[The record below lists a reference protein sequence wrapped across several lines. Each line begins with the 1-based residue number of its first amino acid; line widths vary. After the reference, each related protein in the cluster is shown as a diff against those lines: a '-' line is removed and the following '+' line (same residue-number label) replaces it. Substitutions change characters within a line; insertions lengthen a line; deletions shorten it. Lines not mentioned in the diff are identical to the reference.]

1 MKAAL
6 QQRPTRR
13 KGRHMVPPSERAN
26 TRFSYLHYSY
36 SLEHE
41 TAALLCACS
50 TKISERSLALSVR
63 PCCTSPRIYVFVSS
77 SPPTRLSG
85 GLSADVGRLSHP
97 SLSNALCW
105 SP

>member
-6 QQRPTRR
+6 QQRRR
-13 KGRHMVPPSERAN
+13 KGRHMVPRAN

-50 TKISERSLALSVR
+50 TKISERSL
-63 PCCTSPRIYVFVSS
+63 
-77 SPPTRLSG
+77 
-85 GLSADVGRLSHP
+85 GRST
-97 SLSNALCW
+97 
-105 SP
+105 